1 MKQEPLFQKSGIY
14 NGKWITSEQG
24 RKAKKKCFQ
33 DLYKMGLVSE
43 ETYKLAMSRR

>member
-1 MKQEPLFQKSGIY
+1 MKQEPLFEQSRVI
-14 NGKWITSEQG
+14 NGKWTPSEEG